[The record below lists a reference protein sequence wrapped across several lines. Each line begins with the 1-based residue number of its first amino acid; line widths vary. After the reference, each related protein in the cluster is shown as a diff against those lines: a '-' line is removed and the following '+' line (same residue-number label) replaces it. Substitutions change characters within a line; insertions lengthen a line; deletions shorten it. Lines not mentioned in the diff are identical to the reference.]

1 MAPYTPPIACSG
13 DGRNM
18 AKKIL
23 VTGGT
28 GFTGGHLCERLIK
41 EGHQVRTI
49 ARKPEKA
56 AHLAR
61 IGVEILCGD
70 IVEFQ
75 AALKALANVDT
86 VYHIAALY
94 RQEGVPRKLF
104 WDVNV
109 TGTENLIKASLST
122 GVTRF
127 VHCSTVGVHG
137 AIEGPA
143 AGEDTPYRPGDH
155 YQKSKVEG
163 EKLVRSYMSS
173 SHMGVTVF
181 RPAPIYGPGDLRFL
195 KLFKAIQKNRFWMI
209 GTGNVFYHLT
219 YIDDLIEGI
228 LLCGS
233 KIDAIGKTYIIA
245 GNEFVTLNALVSL
258 ISNVLAVPPPRRH
271 VPLWP
276 IYAAAY
282 ACETICKPL
291 GIEPPLYR
299 RRVDFFRKSRAFDIT
314 KAMKELQY
322 QPKIDLQS
330 GLQKTANWYR
340 EQGYL

>member
-1 MAPYTPPIACSG
+1 MIRKTPPITFLDDSG
-13 DGRNM
+13 SM
-18 AKKIL
+18 ADKIL

-61 IGVEILCGD
+61 IGVEIVSGD
-70 IVEFQ
+70 IVEYQ
-75 AALKALANVDT
+75 AVLKATANVDK

-109 TGTENLIKASLST
+109 TGTENLIKASLAT
-122 GVTRF
+122 GVSRF
-127 VHCSTVGVHG
+127 MHCSTVGVHG
-137 AIEGPA
+137 AIDGPPA
-143 AGEDTPYRPGDH
+143 SEDAPYRPGDH

-163 EKLVRSYMSS
+163 EKLVRSYMNPGR
-173 SHMGVTVF
+173 MGVTVF

-209 GTGNVFYHLT
+209 GSGNVLYHLT

-233 KIDAIGKTYIIA
+233 KHDAVGKVYIIA
-245 GNEFVTLNALVSL
+245 GNEYITLNALVSL
-258 ISNVLAVPPPRRH
+258 ISQVLAVRPPRIH
-271 VPLWP
+271 IPLWP
-276 IYAAAY
+276 MYAVGY
-282 ACETICKPL
+282 GCEILCKPF
-291 GIEPPLYR
+291 GMEPPLYR

-314 KAMKELQY
+314 KASKELDY
-322 QPKIDLQS
+322 QPKVDLNT
-330 GLQKTANWYR
+330 GLQKTADWYR
-340 EQGYL
+340 EQGHL